1 MLDLF
6 GKLKVKKQEQ
16 VQEARC
22 TCGEVAMRLPGEKKK
37 RSTYARSAIN
47 SSIMW
52 NQPQAYLMLFPLIWV
67 CSRGGNTNKIN
78 IFDKWW
84 E

>member
-22 TCGEVAMRLPGEKKK
+22 TCGEVAMRLPGEKKEIYLCQKCNKLLYYVEPAPSLSNVIPFNLGLFK
-37 RSTYARSAIN
+37 RRKY
-47 SSIMW
+47 
-52 NQPQAYLMLFPLIWV
+52 
-67 CSRGGNTNKIN
+67 
-78 IFDKWW
+78 
-84 E
+84 